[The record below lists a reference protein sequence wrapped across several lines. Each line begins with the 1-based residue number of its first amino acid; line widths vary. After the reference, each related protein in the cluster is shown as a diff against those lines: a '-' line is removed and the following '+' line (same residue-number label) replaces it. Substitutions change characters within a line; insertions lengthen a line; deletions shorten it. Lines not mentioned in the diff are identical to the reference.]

1 MMERIE
7 RKIVSIVAEP
17 RIWGDDKGNGRA
29 AEVGFVLETQE
40 GVREYGEYRSTESA
54 WSKVIERSTPF
65 VGQVFTF
72 DADPKKPYKGTTQ
85 WGLKS
90 YPGKPEG
97 TYAGGGGSGGGGQ
110 KRGDWESSVERADR
124 RLNDAAGKVLGVAA
138 VMIGDGGT
146 PVERAASLEAIVGQV
161 ADAFAQAREALKPDF
176 PNLGTVEPVAPTAPV
191 TAPPVGRDPA
201 PDPAPA
207 PESKTWGPAPKAG
220 SSLWGSPSDADQP
233 DPWGPGGPPAQPH
246 PDGADDGSRPDDPVD
261 PPAQS
266 DLDTAWTQ
274 LSAHFGGS
282 GSKALIALNK
292 HFGRKSNRDAF
303 TYAEVMEVVVA
314 LA

>member
-1 MMERIE
+1 MTQKIE
-7 RKIVSIVAEP
+7 RRIISIVPEP

-54 WSKVIERSTPF
+54 WSKVIERATPA
-65 VGQVFTF
+65 VGTVFTF
-72 DADPKKPYKGTTQ
+72 DADPKKPYQGTTQ

-97 TYAGGGGSGGGGQ
+97 KYDGGGSGGGG
-110 KRGDWESSVERADR
+110 KKGDWESSVERADR

-146 PVERAASLEAIVGQV
+146 PAERAEALGQIVGQV
-161 ADAFAQAREALKPDF
+161 AGAFALVRESLKPDF
-176 PNLGTVEPVAPTAPV
+176 PNLGTVEPAPTTAPTTAPV
-191 TAPPVGRDPA
+191 ATTQAPPA
-201 PDPAPA
+201 E
-207 PESKTWGPAPKAG
+207 PESKPWGPAPKASG
-220 SSLWGSPSDADQP
+220 ESLWGSPSDADQP
-233 DPWGPGGPPAQPH
+233 IDLVPA
-246 PDGADDGSRPDDPVD
+246 DAPVD
-261 PPAQS
+261 E
-266 DLDTAWTQ
+266 LDAAWTQ
-274 LSAHFGGS
+274 LSGITGS
-282 GSKALIALNK
+282 GSKALLALNH
-292 HFGRKSNRDAF
+292 HFDRKSNRDAF

>member
-1 MMERIE
+1 MEKIE

-72 DADPKKPYKGTTQ
+72 DADPKKAYQGTTQ

-90 YPGKPEG
+90 YPDKPVG
-97 TYAGGGGSGGGGQ
+97 TYSGGGGSGGGSKG
-110 KRGDWESSVERADR
+110 KGDWESSIERADR

-146 PVERAASLEAIVGQV
+146 PAERAASLEAIVGQV
-161 ADAFAQAREALKPDF
+161 ADAFALVRESLKPDF
-176 PNLGTVEPVAPTAPV
+176 PNLGTVEPAATTAVPTAPV
-191 TAPPVGRDPA
+191 VGRDPA
-201 PDPAPA
+201 PDPAPD
-207 PESKTWGPAPKAG
+207 PQHLVTWGPAPKEG
-220 SSLWGSPSDADQP
+220 SSLWGSPTDDDQP
-233 DPWGPGGPPAQPH
+233 I
-246 PDGADDGSRPDDPVD
+246 
-261 PPAQS
+261 
-266 DLDTAWTQ
+266 DLVPTDELDMAWKQ
-274 LSAHFGGS
+274 LTDLHGGS
-282 GSKALIALNK
+282 GAKGLLALNK
-292 HFGRKSNRDAF
+292 HFGRKANREGF